1 MEYPVN
7 QYLVILE
14 PHASLCSEIKAL
26 KDAFGKKFECPESV
40 TGRPNLTVLQFQ
52 QYEMLEKRIIH
63 RMQLVADSQAEFMT
77 ELEGFGS
84 LPTHSIFISV
94 SSQARVA
101 ALVKAFRPMQA
112 DLTIDKE
119 RKPHFIANPH
129 IGFARKLLPWQY
141 EKGWLEMSNTHF
153 TGRFMCTRFVLLRKR
168 EGEEQFRTAATFIMH
183 GRKEIITQGALF

>member
-7 QYLVILE
+7 QYLVVLE
-14 PHASLCSEIKAL
+14 PHAALCSEIKAM

-40 TGRPNLTVLQFQ
+40 SGKPGVTVLRFQ

-63 RMQLVADSQAEFMT
+63 RMQLAADSQAEFMT

-84 LPTHSIFISV
+84 LPTHSIFICV
-94 SSQARVA
+94 SSQARLA
-101 ALVKAFRPMQA
+101 TLVTSFRPMLA

-129 IGFARKLLPWQY
+129 ITFARKLLPWQY

-153 TGRFMCTRFVLLRKR
+153 MGRFLCNRFSLLRKR
-168 EGEEQFRTAATFIMH
+168 EGEEQFRTAATFTMH
-183 GRKEIITQGALF
+183 GRKEIITQGELF